1 MKEPKIKIPFEVSV
15 CGTVDLKE
23 YGNLVFQ
30 GYYGD
35 FIQLLYSLDDK
46 FGIDNYSV
54 SIEYEEHF

>member
-1 MKEPKIKIPFEVSV
+1 MNEPKIKIPFELIVY
-15 CGTVDLKE
+15 GTVYFKE
-23 YGNLVFQ
+23 YGDIVFK

-35 FIQLLYSLDDK
+35 FIQLLYSLDSL